1 MINESPELTLEVVLK
16 DKFFIIPLGQDK
28 YQVGATYIHKNQD
41 SSPTIGRDKMTAALD
56 GLLTLPYVVL
66 EYWTGMRPT
75 TLDRKPILG
84 LIDRAASV
92 YTINGLNSRG
102 LLMAPLLSDWLVD
115 SIIEGGI
122 LPSEVSIGRFFS
134 APLD

>member
-1 MINESPELTLEVVLK
+1 MTKSSGISQSRFMIC
-16 DKFFIIPLGQDK
+16 I
-28 YQVGATYIHKNQD
+28 
-41 SSPTIGRDKMTAALD
+41 
-56 GLLTLPYVVL
+56 
-66 EYWTGMRPT
+66 TG
-75 TLDRKPILG
+75 D
-84 LIDRAASV
+84 
-92 YTINGLNSRG
+92 TINGLNSRG